1 VLDDTGLKRHGY
13 WQRSHDSS
21 LYGGSQ
27 SASAKKAVALSLA
40 GVRAD
45 RIALLVTTCKNC
57 GTASLAGHR
66 LGTISLASANT
77 KHEASGQNAQA
88 SAMR

>member
-1 VLDDTGLKRHGY
+1 M
-13 WQRSHDSS
+13 
-21 LYGGSQ
+21 
-27 SASAKKAVALSLA
+27 SLA

-57 GTASLAGHR
+57 GTVTVSLAGHR
-66 LGTISLASANT
+66 LGTISLASAKT